1 MHPETI
7 WKVKKSDFNT
17 LKIWEEDRKYVSTHM
32 GKALVGMLD
41 TIIQRMLT
49 SSREND
55 QFVAYFKNYIQI
67 QLSTADSI
75 AKNATKHLLPQAKPY
90 VKNAVEYGNFIKSI
104 GKFDDFYA
112 KNLKAFAGGLK
123 SLVDKNLMTFTERL
137 GKSVEKHQKDY
148 EITLKEYSYNDASA
162 ERTFVEL
169 IQTFNLFDDYARG
182 QRQVRPEGDLWLQE
196 TVFLKFAFESNTHL
210 IKLRAMLQ
218 EVWTEAKELERERIK
233 LIKQLYQDIV
243 EHNMAIFGENKKN
256 IDVMKELSGL
266 NHLQVVDELYS
277 FRAVVSQPE
286 LESMVK
292 VRHFQKI
299 NFDFEEITEAKLH
312 SFMDSVRIENSA
324 PESKL
329 ILKKS
334 LLKR

>member
-1 MHPETI
+1 
-7 WKVKKSDFNT
+7 
-17 LKIWEEDRKYVSTHM
+17 
-32 GKALVGMLD
+32 
-41 TIIQRMLT
+41 
-49 SSREND
+49 
-55 QFVAYFKNYIQI
+55 
-67 QLSTADSI
+67 
-75 AKNATKHLLPQAKPY
+75 
-90 VKNAVEYGNFIKSI
+90 
-104 GKFDDFYA
+104 
-112 KNLKAFAGGLK
+112 
-123 SLVDKNLMTFTERL
+123 
-137 GKSVEKHQKDY
+137 
-148 EITLKEYSYNDASA
+148 
-162 ERTFVEL
+162 
-169 IQTFNLFDDYARG
+169 
-182 QRQVRPEGDLWLQE
+182 VRPEGDLWLQE